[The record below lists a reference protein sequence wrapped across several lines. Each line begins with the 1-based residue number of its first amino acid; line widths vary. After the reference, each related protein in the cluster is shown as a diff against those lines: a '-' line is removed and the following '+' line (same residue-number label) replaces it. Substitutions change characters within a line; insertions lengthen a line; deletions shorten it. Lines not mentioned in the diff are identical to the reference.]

1 MDASW
6 IEEGWRVVVGR
17 YVSDLEEGDVLKPV
31 TYVMTPFMAREYCH
45 GVDETYEPF
54 HASVAASVAQIA
66 PPTLIHIDK
75 IRLLK
80 ANCPE
85 GPGPHARIHYE
96 YHAKHHS
103 PVPVRETLVAS
114 GSVSRR
120 YEKRG
125 RQYLELQIE
134 LRLAS
139 TNDLLTSYR
148 DTSVLSYK
156 AEESSG

>member
-1 MDASW
+1 MS
-6 IEEGWRVVVGR
+6 VGR
-17 YVSDLEEGDVLKPV
+17 YASDLEEGDVLQPV
-31 TYVMTPFMAREYCH
+31 TYLMSPFIAREYCH
-45 GVDETYEPF
+45 GVDEVFEPF
-54 HASVAASVAQIA
+54 HSPDSAYGTQLA

-85 GPGPHARIHYE
+85 GPGPNARIHYE
-96 YHAKHHS
+96 YHAKHHAPIS
-103 PVPVRETLVAS
+103 VGETLVAS
-114 GSVSRR
+114 GLVSRR

-139 TNDLLTSYR
+139 TNELLTSYR
-148 DTSVLSYK
+148 DTSVLSYV
-156 AEESSG
+156 AAESSA